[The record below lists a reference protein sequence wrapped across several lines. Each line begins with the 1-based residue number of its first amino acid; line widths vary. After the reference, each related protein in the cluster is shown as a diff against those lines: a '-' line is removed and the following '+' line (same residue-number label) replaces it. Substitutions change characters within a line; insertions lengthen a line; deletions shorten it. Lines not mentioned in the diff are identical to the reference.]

1 MMQMED
7 VAEIKDSLYQN
18 AICSLLT
25 VICACSVVYL
35 VVFDEH
41 TMDENIGI
49 IGAFVVTGIVS
60 QILSS
65 VTGREVEKFLN
76 ENPDV
81 KKKLDYHA

>member
-25 VICACSVVYL
+25 VICVCSVIYL

-49 IGAFVVTGIVS
+49 IGAFVVTGVVS